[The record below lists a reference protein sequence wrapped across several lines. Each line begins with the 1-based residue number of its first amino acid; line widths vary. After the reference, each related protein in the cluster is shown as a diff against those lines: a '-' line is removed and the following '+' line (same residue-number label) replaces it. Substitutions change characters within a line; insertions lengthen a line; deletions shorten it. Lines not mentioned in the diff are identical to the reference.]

1 MRRLALG
8 LIRGYQRVFA
18 GKPPTYRFQPTCSH
32 YGYEAIDRYGLAKG
46 VWLTVCRLLRCHP
59 WHRGGYDPVP

>member
-8 LIRGYQRVFA
+8 LVRGYQRVFA
-18 GKPPTYRFQPTCSH
+18 GKPPTCRFQPTCSR
-32 YGYEAIDRYGLAKG
+32 YGYEAIERYGLAKG
-46 VWLTVCRLLRCHP
+46 ARLTLWRLLRCHP